1 MTGASHP
8 SSAPLVLHVVESLG
22 GGVTSALLDYI
33 RATPTFRHRV
43 LARLRPDAHSSG
55 DLEGLTGGIIP
66 MRDGHVR
73 RIGDVRRTHRD
84 LRPSIVHAH
93 SSYGGAYAR
102 LAGLPRK
109 RVVYTPHCFA
119 FERLDVSRGV
129 RAAFRLMEAVLSFRG
144 GWIAA
149 VSDREAALARRLP
162 GRPRVVVVPNIA
174 RVDVMTTGPAGSNAA
189 PLVVAVGRLQPQK
202 DPRFFAEAA
211 RVTAREG
218 IAARW
223 RWVGGG
229 DPRSERELS
238 DAGVEVTGWVER
250 DRALAELAAA
260 DVYAHTAAWE
270 GFPITVLEAAALGRP
285 VIARRIPALEGSGL
299 RLVGSPAELA
309 RAVGGLAGEAADLLA
324 RSRALSAAHA
334 PSEQERALNALY
346 EEVLRS

>member
-1 MTGASHP
+1 MTGASGP
-8 SSAPLVLHVVESLG
+8 TAPLVLHVVESLG
-22 GGVTSALLDYI
+22 GGVTSAVLDHI
-33 RATPTFRHRV
+33 RATPAFRHRA
-43 LARLRPDAHSSG
+43 LARLRPDAHSSAE
-55 DLEGLTGGIIP
+55 LEELTGGIIP
-66 MRDGHVR
+66 MRDGHLR
-73 RIGDVRRTHRD
+73 RIGDVRRTFRD

-119 FERLDVSRGV
+119 FERLDVSRPV

-144 GWIAA
+144 AWIAA
-149 VSDREAALARRLP
+149 VSDREAELARRLP
-162 GRPRVVVVPNIA
+162 GHPRVVVVPNIA
-174 RVDVMTTGPAGSNAA
+174 RVGGTPGGGVASAE

-202 DPRFFAEAA
+202 DPGFFAEAA
-211 RVTAREG
+211 RVAAREG
-218 IAARW
+218 IPARW

-229 DPRSERELS
+229 DPRSERELR

-285 VIARRIPALEGSGL
+285 IVARRIPALEGSGL
-299 RLVGSPAELA
+299 ALVGGPGELA
-309 RAVGGLAGEAADLLA
+309 RRVGGLAGEAEDLLA
-324 RSRALSAAHA
+324 RSLALSVTHA
-334 PSEQERALNALY
+334 PAEQERALNALY
-346 EEVLRS
+346 GEVLRG